1 MQHEEGVV
9 EDFGGARVELTHD
22 HFAVHFAHHADI
34 VASNVEVEVAQHGD
48 GFEEGAAFVGDVEYA
63 ALTATEE
70 ENLEVV
76 EANHDEGV
84 VDIAAAAESAG
95 EGVLELEAG
104 EAFDMKLSENG
115 EVDVSVDVDQVV
127 ALFFGGAIAEVEGVG
142 QFLFTGGADD
152 DAEFVVGS
160 DGGLEFVFYLNLRAV
175 GHILQV
181 VHSAGSDTGRHC
193 QCDGN
198 SETNFVEKIIYVL
211 KF

>member
-84 VDIAAAAESAG
+84 V
-95 EGVLELEAG
+95 AG